1 MCFCFMMYTHR
12 CLTFKEFIYSEI
24 SNLYS
29 KVKEGETTVLKN
41 VLKVLPEGVMI
52 MDREASKLSYANNS
66 AVKILLNKDI

>member
-1 MCFCFMMYTHR
+1 MCFIFMLYTQR
-12 CLTFKEFIYSEI
+12 CLTFKENLYSEI
-24 SNLYS
+24 SNLCS
-29 KVKEGETTVLKN
+29 KVKEGESILKN